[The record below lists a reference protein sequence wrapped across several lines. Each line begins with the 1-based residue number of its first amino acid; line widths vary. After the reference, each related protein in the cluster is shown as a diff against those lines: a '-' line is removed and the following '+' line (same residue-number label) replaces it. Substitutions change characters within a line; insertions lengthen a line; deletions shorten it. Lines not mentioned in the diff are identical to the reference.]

1 MTDQTDQTSPS
12 DDPQRDS
19 AQAVASG
26 LASLNRIF
34 GAAAAPAAA
43 ASAALA
49 DRPEVPTIRPLSI
62 DNARRAL
69 GEASAD
75 LANAEA
81 KLIDLEAQ
89 RAKWDAKLADASRRR
104 AKALEALRSI
114 HADELVDGPAPRAV
128 DNGHLVGSI

>member
-12 DDPQRDS
+12 DDPRSSDPQRDS

-34 GAAAAPAAA
+34 GTAQPAA
-43 ASAALA
+43 
-49 DRPEVPTIRPLSI
+49 EHGPTIRPLSI

>member
-34 GAAAAPAAA
+34 GAAP
-43 ASAALA
+43 ASAAA
-49 DRPEVPTIRPLSI
+49 PERDAPTIRPLSI

-89 RAKWDAKLADASRRR
+89 RAKWDAKLADAQRRR

-128 DNGHLVGSI
+128 ENGHLEGVG

>member
-34 GAAAAPAAA
+34 GAAQPAAA
-43 ASAALA
+43 Q
-49 DRPEVPTIRPLSI
+49 PEHSPTIRPLSI

-128 DNGHLVGSI
+128 ENGHLEGVG

>member
-1 MTDQTDQTSPS
+1 MTNRDDRDDQAVNL
-12 DDPQRDS
+12 DPQRDA
-19 AQAVASG
+19 AQAVSAG
-26 LASLNRIF
+26 LASMNRIF
-34 GAAAAPAAA
+34 GAAP
-43 ASAALA
+43 ASAAA
-49 DRPEVPTIRPLSI
+49 PERDAPTIRPLSI

-89 RAKWDAKLADASRRR
+89 RAKWDAKLADAQRRR

-128 DNGHLVGSI
+128 ENGHLEGVS

>member
-1 MTDQTDQTSPS
+1 MTNR
-12 DDPQRDS
+12 DDETTGQAEPPEMISGSWPPTPVERL
-19 AQAVASG
+19 AQPTRLFAGASE
-26 LASLNRIF
+26 
-34 GAAAAPAAA
+34 P
-43 ASAALA
+43 
-49 DRPEVPTIRPLSI
+49 IRPLSI